1 MGHGPENWG
10 EGVCRFAH
18 SRRRPPPIT
27 RQAARRSNDHPS
39 VTKGKRL
46 MVIQAVQDLDPDL
59 SGEPLAKMV
68 KTDNI
73 K

>member
-1 MGHGPENWG
+1 MHIAEDP
-10 EGVCRFAH
+10 
-18 SRRRPPPIT
+18 
-27 RQAARRSNDHPS
+27 HPS
-39 VTKGKRL
+39 PGKQPGAATIILLSPRKRL
-46 MVIQAVQDLDPDL
+46 MVIQAGQDLDPDL

>member
-1 MGHGPENWG
+1 MHIAG
-10 EGVCRFAH
+10 ED
-18 SRRRPPPIT
+18 P
-27 RQAARRSNDHPS
+27 HPS
-39 VTKGKRL
+39 PGKQPGAATI
-46 MVIQAVQDLDPDL
+46 IQAGQDLDPDL

>member
-1 MGHGPENWG
+1 MHIAG
-10 EGVCRFAH
+10 ED
-18 SRRRPPPIT
+18 P
-27 RQAARRSNDHPS
+27 HPS
-39 VTKGKRL
+39 PGKQPGAATIILLSPRKRL
-46 MVIQAVQDLDPDL
+46 MVIQAGQDLDPDL